1 MNDMTIAAR
10 IPKADYDMIQC
21 LVKEGQYVNL
31 SQFMR
36 FAVKTILNTHLKI
49 SFTTEGVE
57 FE

>member
-10 IPKADYDMIQC
+10 IPKADYDTIQC
-21 LVKEGQYVNL
+21 LVKEGEYINL

-36 FAVKTILNTHLKI
+36 FAIKALLKTHLKI
-49 SFTTEGVE
+49 SFTTEGVT